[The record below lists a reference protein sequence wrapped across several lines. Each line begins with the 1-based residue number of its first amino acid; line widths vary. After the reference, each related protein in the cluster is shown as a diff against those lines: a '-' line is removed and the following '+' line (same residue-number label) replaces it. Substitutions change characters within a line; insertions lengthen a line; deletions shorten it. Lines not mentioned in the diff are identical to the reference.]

1 MDVPVRT
8 RQFVRR
14 GRSLAARL
22 ISNCAEKM
30 HKPARGEVRTGL
42 CLLGI
47 FTQLRRYLGQEC
59 PTYQCQSEVADTY
72 LLGESTFF
80 SSVFLMVPS
89 ASRTTF
95 SSDFFTV
102 PSSFTSTFFSSL
114 IVSSQPVRT
123 GMPIDSAMN
132 MASRFLN
139 FMSCSLVNADSAVGP
154 SKRRAKTGGRC
165 CGQNW
170 RAPQ

>member
-47 FTQLRRYLGQEC
+47 FTQLRRYLGQEY

-102 PSSFTSTFFSSL
+102 PSSFTSTFFSSFT
-114 IVSSQPVRT
+114 VSSQPT
-123 GMPIDSAMN
+123 KAGTPIDSAMN

-139 FMSCSLVNADSAVGP
+139 FMSWSFVNADSAVGT
-154 SKRRAKTGGRC
+154 SKRRAKASGMCREDT
-165 CGQNW
+165 W
-170 RAPQ
+170 RARQ